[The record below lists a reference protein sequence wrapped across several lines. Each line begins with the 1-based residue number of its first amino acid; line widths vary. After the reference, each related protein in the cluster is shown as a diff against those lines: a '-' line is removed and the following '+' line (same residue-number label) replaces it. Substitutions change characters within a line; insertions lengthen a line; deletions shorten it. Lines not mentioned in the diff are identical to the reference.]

1 MLLSQKKLQNQ
12 NGKNLPIIIKSRFE
26 MFNFNIYLNFFHL
39 LFLSF
44 KNKTTFK
51 FIVSAVAFGKNT
63 LNYLLIK
70 LFIKLIILK
79 FNNNNRKIINFYL
92 FRKNYWLRKYLS
104 SYSIFFVA
112 RLIKFLYQKTILNH
126 S

>member
-1 MLLSQKKLQNQ
+1 
-12 NGKNLPIIIKSRFE
+12 

-70 LFIKLIILK
+70 LFIKLIIFNLSK
-79 FNNNNRKIINFYL
+79 FDNNL
-92 FRKNYWLRKYLS
+92 FDLN
-104 SYSIFFVA
+104 IFWGLGIGDWGLGIGDWEIGRAHV
-112 RLIKFLYQKTILNH
+112 
-126 S
+126 